1 MASKNNLKPKTKKL
15 QATHMRILTG
25 TLVLLHSLLFATAQT
40 IYSASD
46 SITTEQL
53 LSKAI
58 SLPPKTCLTVFFGN
72 KLAGLPYKS
81 GTLEKNYVG
90 RGGCGQ
96 EQLIV
101 NTREFDCTTFVETVL
116 ALARTAERGKHSF
129 YDFCNNLQAFRYQ
142 QGTIADYTSRN
153 HYFSTWIDNATS
165 NSIMYEV
172 VPTDKALCRKRKLN
186 IHYMTSHPERYH
198 ALQGERN
205 EDYLRKI
212 KQMEQRQNMKEVTYI
227 PKNVLNN
234 PRNLLSFIK
243 DGDIVAIETSKE
255 GLDTSHVGIAVWSS
269 DNRLRFIHAS
279 SAYHKVVT
287 SPVYT
292 YLKKQKHAIGIRILR
307 LK

>member
-1 MASKNNLKPKTKKL
+1 M
-15 QATHMRILTG
+15 
-25 TLVLLHSLLFATAQT
+25 
-40 IYSASD
+40 D
-46 SITTEQL
+46 
-53 LSKAI
+53 
-58 SLPPKTCLTVFFGN
+58 
-72 KLAGLPYKS
+72 
-81 GTLEKNYVG
+81 
-90 RGGCGQ
+90 
-96 EQLIV
+96 
-101 NTREFDCTTFVETVL
+101 
-116 ALARTAERGKHSF
+116 
-129 YDFCNNLQAFRYQ
+129 
-142 QGTIADYTSRN
+142 
-153 HYFSTWIDNATS
+153 
-165 NSIMYEV
+165 EV
-172 VPTDKALCRKRKLN
+172 IPTDKALCRKRKLN

-198 ALQGERN
+198 ALQGEWN

>member
-1 MASKNNLKPKTKKL
+1 
-15 QATHMRILTG
+15 MRILTG
-25 TLVLLHSLLFATAQT
+25 TLVLLHSLLFTTAQT

-46 SITTEQL
+46 SITVEQL
-53 LSKAI
+53 LSKAM
-58 SLPPKTCLTVFFGN
+58 SQPPKTCLTVFFGN
-72 KLAGLPYKS
+72 KLAGHPYKS

-90 RGGCGQ
+90 RSGCGQ

-101 NTREFDCTTFVETVL
+101 NTREFDCTTFAETVL

-129 YDFCNNLQAFRYQ
+129 NDFCNNLQAFRYQ

-165 NSIMYEV
+165 SSIMYEV

>member
-1 MASKNNLKPKTKKL
+1 
-15 QATHMRILTG
+15 MRILTG

-46 SITTEQL
+46 SITVEQL
-53 LSKAI
+53 LSKAM
-58 SLPPKTCLTVFFGN
+58 SQPPKTCLTVFFGN
-72 KLAGLPYKS
+72 KLAGLPYRS

-129 YDFCNNLQAFRYQ
+129 NDFCNNLQAFRYQ

-165 NSIMYEV
+165 SSIMYEV

>member
-129 YDFCNNLQAFRYQ
+129 NDFCNNLQAFRYQ

-165 NSIMYEV
+165 SSIMYEV

-269 DNRLRFIHAS
+269 DNRIRFIHAS

>member
-1 MASKNNLKPKTKKL
+1 
-15 QATHMRILTG
+15 MRILTG
-25 TLVLLHSLLFATAQT
+25 TLVLLHSLLFTTAQT

-46 SITTEQL
+46 SITVEQL
-53 LSKAI
+53 LSKAM
-58 SLPPKTCLTVFFGN
+58 SQPPKTCLTVFFGN
-72 KLAGLPYKS
+72 KLAGHPYKS

-90 RGGCGQ
+90 RSGCEQ

-129 YDFCNNLQAFRYQ
+129 NDFCNNLQAFRYQ

-165 NSIMYEV
+165 SSIMYEV

>member
-1 MASKNNLKPKTKKL
+1 
-15 QATHMRILTG
+15 MRILTG

-40 IYSASD
+40 IYFASD
-46 SITTEQL
+46 SITVEQL
-53 LSKAI
+53 LSKAM
-58 SLPPKTCLTVFFGN
+58 SQPPKTCLTVFFGN
-72 KLAGLPYKS
+72 KLAGHPYKS

-90 RGGCGQ
+90 RSGCGQ

-116 ALARTAERGKHSF
+116 ALARTAEHGKHSF
-129 YDFCNNLQAFRYQ
+129 NDFCNNLQAFRYQ

-165 NSIMYEV
+165 SSIMDEV
-172 VPTDKALCRKRKLN
+172 IPTDKALCRKRKLN

-198 ALQGERN
+198 ALQGEWN

>member
-1 MASKNNLKPKTKKL
+1 
-15 QATHMRILTG
+15 MRILTG

-46 SITTEQL
+46 SITVEQL
-53 LSKAI
+53 LSKAM
-58 SLPPKTCLTVFFGN
+58 SQPPKTCLTFFFGN
-72 KLAGLPYKS
+72 KLAGHPYKS

-90 RGGCGQ
+90 RSGCGQ
-96 EQLIV
+96 EQLII

-129 YDFCNNLQAFRYQ
+129 NDFCNNLQALRYQ

-165 NSIMYEV
+165 SSIMYEV

-198 ALQGERN
+198 ALQGEGN

>member
-1 MASKNNLKPKTKKL
+1 
-15 QATHMRILTG
+15 MRILTG

>member
-1 MASKNNLKPKTKKL
+1 
-15 QATHMRILTG
+15 MRILTG
-25 TLVLLHSLLFATAQT
+25 TLVLLHSFLFATAQT

-46 SITTEQL
+46 SITVEQL
-53 LSKAI
+53 LSKAM
-58 SLPPKTCLTVFFGN
+58 SQHPKTCLTVFFGN

-90 RGGCGQ
+90 RSGCGQ

-129 YDFCNNLQAFRYQ
+129 NDFCNNLQAFRYQ
-142 QGTIADYTSRN
+142 QGTIADYTSRD

-165 NSIMYEV
+165 SSIIDEV
-172 VPTDKALCRKRKLN
+172 IPTDKALCRKRKLN
-186 IHYMTSHPERYH
+186 IHYMTSHSERYH
-198 ALQGERN
+198 ALQGEGN

>member
-1 MASKNNLKPKTKKL
+1 
-15 QATHMRILTG
+15 MRILTG

-40 IYSASD
+40 IHSASD
-46 SITTEQL
+46 SITVEQL
-53 LSKAI
+53 LSKAM
-58 SLPPKTCLTVFFGN
+58 SQPPKTCLTVFFGN

-90 RGGCGQ
+90 RSGCGQ

-129 YDFCNNLQAFRYQ
+129 NDFCNNLQAFRYQ
-142 QGTIADYTSRN
+142 QGTIAGYTSRN

-165 NSIMYEV
+165 SSIMDEV
-172 VPTDKALCRKRKLN
+172 IPTDKALCRKRKLN

-198 ALQGERN
+198 ALQGEGN

>member
-1 MASKNNLKPKTKKL
+1 M
-15 QATHMRILTG
+15 
-25 TLVLLHSLLFATAQT
+25 
-40 IYSASD
+40 
-46 SITTEQL
+46 
-53 LSKAI
+53 
-58 SLPPKTCLTVFFGN
+58 
-72 KLAGLPYKS
+72 
-81 GTLEKNYVG
+81 
-90 RGGCGQ
+90 
-96 EQLIV
+96 
-101 NTREFDCTTFVETVL
+101 
-116 ALARTAERGKHSF
+116 
-129 YDFCNNLQAFRYQ
+129 
-142 QGTIADYTSRN
+142 TSRN
-153 HYFSTWIDNATS
+153 HYFRTWIDNATS
-165 NSIMYEV
+165 SSIMDEV
-172 VPTDKALCRKRKLN
+172 IPTDKALCRKRKLN

-198 ALQGERN
+198 ALQGEWN

>member
-1 MASKNNLKPKTKKL
+1 
-15 QATHMRILTG
+15 MRILTG

-72 KLAGLPYKS
+72 ELAGLPYRS

-129 YDFCNNLQAFRYQ
+129 NDFCNNLQAFRYQ

-165 NSIMYEV
+165 SSIMYEV

>member
-1 MASKNNLKPKTKKL
+1 
-15 QATHMRILTG
+15 MRILTG

-46 SITTEQL
+46 SITVEQL
-53 LSKAI
+53 LSKAM
-58 SLPPKTCLTVFFGN
+58 SQPPKTCLTVFFGN
-72 KLAGLPYKS
+72 KLAGHPYKS

-90 RGGCGQ
+90 RSGCGQ

-116 ALARTAERGKHSF
+116 ALARTAEHGKHSF
-129 YDFCNNLQAFRYQ
+129 NDFCNNLQAFRYQ

-165 NSIMYEV
+165 SSIMDEV
-172 VPTDKALCRKRKLN
+172 IPTDKALCRKRKLN

-198 ALQGERN
+198 ALQGEWN

-227 PKNVLNN
+227 PKNVLNT

>member
-1 MASKNNLKPKTKKL
+1 
-15 QATHMRILTG
+15 MRILTG

-46 SITTEQL
+46 SITVEQL
-53 LSKAI
+53 LSKAM
-58 SLPPKTCLTVFFGN
+58 SQPPKTCLTVFFGN
-72 KLAGLPYKS
+72 KLAGHPYKS

-90 RGGCGQ
+90 RSGCGQ

-129 YDFCNNLQAFRYQ
+129 NDFCNNLQAFRYQ
-142 QGTIADYTSRN
+142 QGTIADYTSHN

-165 NSIMYEV
+165 SSIMDEV
-172 VPTDKALCRKRKLN
+172 IPTDKALCRKRKLN

-198 ALQGERN
+198 ALQGEGN

>member
-1 MASKNNLKPKTKKL
+1 
-15 QATHMRILTG
+15 MRILTG

-46 SITTEQL
+46 SITVEQL
-53 LSKAI
+53 LSKAM
-58 SLPPKTCLTVFFGN
+58 SQPPKTCLTFFFGN
-72 KLAGLPYKS
+72 KLAGNPYKS

-90 RGGCGQ
+90 RSGCGQ

-129 YDFCNNLQAFRYQ
+129 NDFCNNLQAFRYQ

-165 NSIMYEV
+165 SSIMDEV
-172 VPTDKALCRKRKLN
+172 FPTDKALCRKRKLN

-198 ALQGERN
+198 ALQGEGN

-227 PKNVLNN
+227 PKNVLNS

>member
-1 MASKNNLKPKTKKL
+1 
-15 QATHMRILTG
+15 MRILTG

-40 IYSASD
+40 IYSESD

-53 LSKAI
+53 LSKAR
-58 SLPPKTCLTVFFGN
+58 SLPPKTCLTVFFSN
-72 KLAGLPYKS
+72 KLAGLPYRS

-129 YDFCNNLQAFRYQ
+129 NDFCNNLQAFRYQ

-165 NSIMYEV
+165 SSIMYEV

>member
-1 MASKNNLKPKTKKL
+1 
-15 QATHMRILTG
+15 MRILTG

-129 YDFCNNLQAFRYQ
+129 NDFCNNLQAFRYQ

-165 NSIMYEV
+165 SSIMYEV

-269 DNRLRFIHAS
+269 DNRIRFIHAS

>member
-1 MASKNNLKPKTKKL
+1 
-15 QATHMRILTG
+15 MRILTG

-40 IYSASD
+40 IHSASD
-46 SITTEQL
+46 SITVEQL
-53 LSKAI
+53 LSKAM
-58 SLPPKTCLTVFFGN
+58 SQPPKTCLTVFFGN

-90 RGGCGQ
+90 RSGCGQ

-129 YDFCNNLQAFRYQ
+129 NDFCNNLQAFRYQ

-165 NSIMYEV
+165 SSIMDEV
-172 VPTDKALCRKRKLN
+172 IPTDKALCRKRKLN

-198 ALQGERN
+198 ALRGERN

>member
-1 MASKNNLKPKTKKL
+1 
-15 QATHMRILTG
+15 MRILTG
-25 TLVLLHSLLFATAQT
+25 TLVLLHYLLFATAQT

-46 SITTEQL
+46 SITVEQL
-53 LSKAI
+53 LSKAM
-58 SLPPKTCLTVFFGN
+58 SQPPKTCLTVFFGN
-72 KLAGLPYKS
+72 KLAGHPYKS

-90 RGGCGQ
+90 RSGCGQ

-116 ALARTAERGKHSF
+116 ALARTAEHGKHSF
-129 YDFCNNLQAFRYQ
+129 NDFCNNLQAFRYQ

-165 NSIMYEV
+165 SSIMDEV
-172 VPTDKALCRKRKLN
+172 IPTDKALCRKRKLN

-198 ALQGERN
+198 ALQGEGN

>member
-1 MASKNNLKPKTKKL
+1 
-15 QATHMRILTG
+15 MRILTG

-40 IYSASD
+40 IYSAYD

-58 SLPPKTCLTVFFGN
+58 SLPPQTCLTVFFGN
-72 KLAGLPYKS
+72 ELAGLPYKS

-90 RGGCGQ
+90 RSGCGQ

-129 YDFCNNLQAFRYQ
+129 NDFCNNLQAFRYQ

-165 NSIMYEV
+165 SSIIYEV

>member
-1 MASKNNLKPKTKKL
+1 
-15 QATHMRILTG
+15 MRILTG

-53 LSKAI
+53 LSKAR
-58 SLPPKTCLTVFFGN
+58 SLPPQTCLTVFFGN

-142 QGTIADYTSRN
+142 QGTITDYTSRN

-165 NSIMYEV
+165 SSIMYEV

>member
-1 MASKNNLKPKTKKL
+1 
-15 QATHMRILTG
+15 MRILTG

-72 KLAGLPYKS
+72 KLAGLPYRS

-129 YDFCNNLQAFRYQ
+129 NDFCNNLQAFRYQ

-165 NSIMYEV
+165 SSIMYEV

>member
-1 MASKNNLKPKTKKL
+1 
-15 QATHMRILTG
+15 MRILTG

-46 SITTEQL
+46 SITVEQL
-53 LSKAI
+53 LSKAM
-58 SLPPKTCLTVFFGN
+58 SQPPKTCLTVFFGN
-72 KLAGLPYKS
+72 KLAGHPYKS

-90 RGGCGQ
+90 RSGCGQ

-101 NTREFDCTTFVETVL
+101 NTREFGCTTFVETVL
-116 ALARTAERGKHSF
+116 ALARTAEHGKHSF
-129 YDFCNNLQAFRYQ
+129 NDFCNNLQAFRYQ

-165 NSIMYEV
+165 SSIMDEV
-172 VPTDKALCRKRKLN
+172 IPTDKALCRKRKLN

-198 ALQGERN
+198 ALQGEWN

>member
-1 MASKNNLKPKTKKL
+1 
-15 QATHMRILTG
+15 MRILTG
-25 TLVLLHSLLFATAQT
+25 TLVLLHSLFFATAQT

-46 SITTEQL
+46 SITVEQL
-53 LSKAI
+53 LSKAM
-58 SLPPKTCLTVFFGN
+58 SQPPKTCLTVFFGN
-72 KLAGLPYKS
+72 KLAGHPYKS

-90 RGGCGQ
+90 RSGCGQ

-116 ALARTAERGKHSF
+116 ALARTAEHGKHSF
-129 YDFCNNLQAFRYQ
+129 NDFCNNLQAFRYQ

-153 HYFSTWIDNATS
+153 HYFRTWIDNATS
-165 NSIMYEV
+165 SSIMDEV
-172 VPTDKALCRKRKLN
+172 IPTDKALCRKRKLN

-198 ALQGERN
+198 ALQGEWN

>member
-1 MASKNNLKPKTKKL
+1 
-15 QATHMRILTG
+15 MRILTG

-46 SITTEQL
+46 SITVEQL
-53 LSKAI
+53 LSKAM
-58 SLPPKTCLTVFFGN
+58 SQPPKTCLTFFFGN
-72 KLAGLPYKS
+72 KLAGHPYKS

-90 RGGCGQ
+90 RSGCGQ

-116 ALARTAERGKHSF
+116 ALARTAEHGKHSF
-129 YDFCNNLQAFRYQ
+129 NDFCNNLQAFRYQ

-165 NSIMYEV
+165 SSIMDEV
-172 VPTDKALCRKRKLN
+172 IPTDKALCRKRKLN

-198 ALQGERN
+198 ALQGEWN

>member
-1 MASKNNLKPKTKKL
+1 
-15 QATHMRILTG
+15 MRILIG
-25 TLVLLHSLLFATAQT
+25 TWVLLHSLLFATAQI

-58 SLPPKTCLTVFFGN
+58 SLPQKTCLTVFFGN

-90 RGGCGQ
+90 RSGCGQ

-129 YDFCNNLQAFRYQ
+129 NDFCNNLQAFRYQ

-172 VPTDKALCRKRKLN
+172 VPTNKALCRKRKLN

-198 ALQGERN
+198 ALQGEGN
-205 EDYLRKI
+205 EDFLRKI

>member
-1 MASKNNLKPKTKKL
+1 
-15 QATHMRILTG
+15 MRILTG

-40 IYSASD
+40 IYSAYD

-53 LSKAI
+53 FSKAR

-72 KLAGLPYKS
+72 KLAGLPYRS

-129 YDFCNNLQAFRYQ
+129 NDFCNNLQAFRYQ

-165 NSIMYEV
+165 SSIMYEV

-212 KQMEQRQNMKEVTYI
+212 KQTEQRQNMKEVSYI

>member
-1 MASKNNLKPKTKKL
+1 
-15 QATHMRILTG
+15 MRILTG

-72 KLAGLPYKS
+72 ELAGLPYRS

-129 YDFCNNLQAFRYQ
+129 NDFCNNLQAFRYQ

-165 NSIMYEV
+165 SSIMYEV

-279 SAYHKVVT
+279 SAYQKVVT

>member
-1 MASKNNLKPKTKKL
+1 
-15 QATHMRILTG
+15 MRILTG

-40 IYSASD
+40 IHSASD
-46 SITTEQL
+46 SITVEQL
-53 LSKAI
+53 LSKAM
-58 SLPPKTCLTVFFGN
+58 SQPPKTCLTVFFGN

-90 RGGCGQ
+90 RSGCGQ

-129 YDFCNNLQAFRYQ
+129 NDFCNNLQAFRYQ

-165 NSIMYEV
+165 SSIMYEV
-172 VPTDKALCRKRKLN
+172 IPTDKALCRKRKLN

>member
-1 MASKNNLKPKTKKL
+1 
-15 QATHMRILTG
+15 MRILTG
-25 TLVLLHSLLFATAQT
+25 TLVLLHSLLFTTAQT

-46 SITTEQL
+46 SITVEQL
-53 LSKAI
+53 LSKAM
-58 SLPPKTCLTVFFGN
+58 SQPPKTCLTFFFGN

-90 RGGCGQ
+90 RSGCGQ

-116 ALARTAERGKHSF
+116 ALARTAERGKYSF
-129 YDFCNNLQAFRYQ
+129 NDFCNNLQAFRYQ

-165 NSIMYEV
+165 SSIMDEV
-172 VPTDKALCRKRKLN
+172 IPTDKALCRKRKLN

-198 ALQGERN
+198 ALQGEGN

>member
-1 MASKNNLKPKTKKL
+1 
-15 QATHMRILTG
+15 MRILTG

-46 SITTEQL
+46 SITVEQL
-53 LSKAI
+53 LSKAM
-58 SLPPKTCLTVFFGN
+58 SQPPKTCLTVFFGN
-72 KLAGLPYKS
+72 KLAGHPYKS

-90 RGGCGQ
+90 RSGCGQ

-116 ALARTAERGKHSF
+116 ALARTAEHGKHSF
-129 YDFCNNLQAFRYQ
+129 NDFCNNLQAFRYQ

-165 NSIMYEV
+165 SSIMDEV
-172 VPTDKALCRKRKLN
+172 IPTDKALCRKRKLN

-198 ALQGERN
+198 ALQGEWN

>member
-1 MASKNNLKPKTKKL
+1 
-15 QATHMRILTG
+15 MRILTG

-116 ALARTAERGKHSF
+116 ALARTAERSKHSF
-129 YDFCNNLQAFRYQ
+129 NDFCNNLQAFRYQ

-165 NSIMYEV
+165 SSIMYEV

-269 DNRLRFIHAS
+269 DNRIRFIHAS

>member
-1 MASKNNLKPKTKKL
+1 
-15 QATHMRILTG
+15 MRILTG

-53 LSKAI
+53 LSKAR
-58 SLPPKTCLTVFFGN
+58 SLPPKTCLTFFFGN

-116 ALARTAERGKHSF
+116 ALTRTAERGKHSF
-129 YDFCNNLQAFRYQ
+129 NDFCNNLQAFRYQ

-165 NSIMYEV
+165 SSIMYEV

>member
-1 MASKNNLKPKTKKL
+1 
-15 QATHMRILTG
+15 MRILTG

-40 IYSASD
+40 IYSAYD

-58 SLPPKTCLTVFFGN
+58 SLPPQTCLTVFFGN
-72 KLAGLPYKS
+72 ELAGLPYKS

-90 RGGCGQ
+90 RSGCGQ

-129 YDFCNNLQAFRYQ
+129 NDFCNNLQAFRYQ

-165 NSIMYEV
+165 SSIMYEV

>member
-1 MASKNNLKPKTKKL
+1 
-15 QATHMRILTG
+15 MRILTG
-25 TLVLLHSLLFATAQT
+25 TLVLLHSFLFATAQT

-46 SITTEQL
+46 SITVEQL
-53 LSKAI
+53 LSKAM
-58 SLPPKTCLTVFFGN
+58 SQPPKTCLTVFFGN
-72 KLAGLPYKS
+72 KLAGLPYRS

-129 YDFCNNLQAFRYQ
+129 NDFCNNLQAFRYQ

-165 NSIMYEV
+165 SSIMYEV

-269 DNRLRFIHAS
+269 DNRLRLIHAS

>member
-1 MASKNNLKPKTKKL
+1 
-15 QATHMRILTG
+15 MRILTG

-46 SITTEQL
+46 SITVEQL
-53 LSKAI
+53 LSKAM
-58 SLPPKTCLTVFFGN
+58 SQPPKTCLTVFFGN
-72 KLAGLPYKS
+72 KLAGHPYKS

-90 RGGCGQ
+90 RSGCGQ

-116 ALARTAERGKHSF
+116 ALARTAEHGKHSF
-129 YDFCNNLQAFRYQ
+129 NDFCNNLQAFRYQ

-165 NSIMYEV
+165 SSIMDEV
-172 VPTDKALCRKRKLN
+172 IPTDKALCRKRKLN

-198 ALQGERN
+198 ALQGEWN

-279 SAYHKVVT
+279 NAYHKVVT

>member
-1 MASKNNLKPKTKKL
+1 
-15 QATHMRILTG
+15 MRILTG

-101 NTREFDCTTFVETVL
+101 NTREFDCPTFVETVL

-129 YDFCNNLQAFRYQ
+129 NDFCNNLQAFRYQ

-165 NSIMYEV
+165 SSIMYEV
-172 VPTDKALCRKRKLN
+172 VPTDKALRRKRKLN

>member
-1 MASKNNLKPKTKKL
+1 
-15 QATHMRILTG
+15 MRILTG

-46 SITTEQL
+46 SITVEQL
-53 LSKAI
+53 LSKAM
-58 SLPPKTCLTVFFGN
+58 SQPPKTCLTVFFGN
-72 KLAGLPYKS
+72 KLAGHPYKS
-81 GTLEKNYVG
+81 GTLEKNYVV
-90 RGGCGQ
+90 RSGCGQ

-129 YDFCNNLQAFRYQ
+129 NDFCNNLQAFRYQ

-165 NSIMYEV
+165 SSIMYEV
-172 VPTDKALCRKRKLN
+172 IPTDKALCRKRKLN

-198 ALQGERN
+198 ALQGEGN

-234 PRNLLSFIK
+234 PRKPS
-243 DGDIVAIETSKE
+243 
-255 GLDTSHVGIAVWSS
+255 
-269 DNRLRFIHAS
+269 
-279 SAYHKVVT
+279 VV
-287 SPVYT
+287 Y
-292 YLKKQKHAIGIRILR
+292 KGR
-307 LK
+307 